1 MTNQASIEM
10 KEIAQDILTS
20 KEEGLKLVNIAIKS
34 DHKALAE
41 LVKAGI
47 YAAYHGCQYGDCS
60 LLNELYKGVRPST
73 ALSITKFVSNV
84 NGQFGVI
91 FSKNAKQGFS
101 IAGDNASEEGKIVR
115 AKANEARAKVDY
127 EALANVP
134 WLSDKDKDAIE
145 AKMFDVLN
153 ASAVLFAK
161 IEKES
166 KKRELSN
173 TENVI
178 YTALKQAQVQLA
190 NISKAQNKGLQAVN

>member
-47 YAAYHGCQYGDCS
+47 YAAYHACQYGDAS
-60 LLNELYKGVRPST
+60 LLNDLYNGVRPST
-73 ALSITKFVSNV
+73 ALSITKFISNV

-91 FSKNAKQGFS
+91 FSKTTKQGFG

-115 AKANEARAKVDY
+115 GKANEARAKVDY
-127 EALANVP
+127 ETLANVP
-134 WLSDKDKDAIE
+134 WFTEEDKNKGEKD
-145 AKMFDVLN
+145 MFDVLS
-153 ASAVLFAK
+153 ASATLFSK

-178 YTALKQAQVQLA
+178 YLALKQAQVQLA
-190 NISKAQNKGLQAVN
+190 NISKAQSQGLQAVN